1 MDVHATGRIA
11 ASLAALAAAG
21 LIDGCDAFGP
31 ADRVTVRLPEPP
43 PHWLRAMPGLAFELE
58 YPGPDGSLCLA
69 GPLPWGEPVTVS
81 CAKGAN
87 GAFLAWPLA
96 GDDRRRLLRPAGGL
110 YPSFVHAVGGNDELY
125 LTWADGCLAVVMLRL
140 WVAGRDP
147 ALVNAARLGGCLAAE
162 PDPWIWDIARIG
174 QRLADGGFSAYDL
187 DRLPTVDAVVQPG
200 EGEWFLE
207 TPFGGVLSAAPGGTL
222 ALPGLTCGLHTLFGV
237 EGRRVRVYADERG
250 VFALPMSGA
259 MPADAGPGRAGRGAS
274 PPALSPRAS
283 SAPTALRRTRGR
295 SRRAAA

>member
-1 MDVHATGRIA
+1 MYVHTTGRIA

-43 PHWLRAMPGLAFELE
+43 PHWLRAIPRLAFELE
-58 YPGPDGSLCLA
+58 YPGPDGSLRLA
-69 GPLPWGEPVTVS
+69 GPLPWGETVTVA

-110 YPSFVHAVGGNDELY
+110 YPSSVSAGSGGDELY

-140 WVAGRDP
+140 SVAGRDP
-147 ALVNAARLGGCLAAE
+147 ALVNAARLGGYLAVE
-162 PDPWIWDIARIG
+162 PDPWGWD
-174 QRLADGGFSAYDL
+174 LAHIEQQLATGGFTAHDL

-207 TPFGGVLSAAPGGTL
+207 TPFGGARAAAPGGTL
-222 ALPGLTCGLHTLFGV
+222 SLPGLTHGLHTLFGMD
-237 EGRRVRVYADERG
+237 GRRVRIYADPRG
-250 VFALPMSGA
+250 VFTLPMTGALPAGA
-259 MPADAGPGRAGRGAS
+259 VAAPA
-274 PPALSPRAS
+274 PALSPRVP
-283 SAPTALRRTRGR
+283 SAPSSRRRTRGR
-295 SRRAAA
+295 SRREAA

>member
-1 MDVHATGRIA
+1 MDVHTSGRIA

-43 PHWLRAMPGLAFELE
+43 PHWLRAIPRLAFELE
-58 YPGPDGSLCLA
+58 YPGPDGALRLA

-96 GDDRRRLLRPAGGL
+96 GDDPRRLLRPAGGL
-110 YPSFVHAVGGNDELY
+110 YPSSVPAGSGGGELY
-125 LTWADGCLAVVMLRL
+125 LTWADGCMAVVMLRL
-140 WVAGRDP
+140 WAAGRDP
-147 ALVNAARLGGCLAAE
+147 ALVNAARLAGYLAVE
-162 PDPWIWDIARIG
+162 PDPWCWDLAHIEQQLASRAFTAR
-174 QRLADGGFSAYDL
+174 DL

-200 EGEWFLE
+200 MGEWFLE
-207 TPFGGVLSAAPGGTL
+207 TPFGAALTASPGGAL
-222 ALPGLTCGLHTLFGV
+222 SLPGLPHGLHTLFGMD
-237 EGRRVRVYADERG
+237 GRRVRIYADARG
-250 VFALPMSGA
+250 VFTLPIPGPSPREAGTA
-259 MPADAGPGRAGRGAS
+259 PARE
-274 PPALSPRAS
+274 LSPRAS
-283 SAPTALRRTRGR
+283 STPIAPRRTRGR

>member
-1 MDVHATGRIA
+1 MDVHTTGRIA

-43 PHWLRAMPGLAFELE
+43 PHWLRAFPRLAFELE
-58 YPGPDGSLCLA
+58 YPAPDGSLSLA
-69 GPLPWGEPVTVS
+69 GPLPWGEPVTIS

-110 YPSFVHAVGGNDELY
+110 YPSFVSAGTGGDELY

-147 ALVNAARLGGCLAAE
+147 ALVNAARLGAYLAAE
-162 PDPWIWDIARIG
+162 PDPWRWDLVRIEQQLVYGSFAARDI
-174 QRLADGGFSAYDL
+174 

-207 TPFGGVLSAAPGGTL
+207 TPFGGVLTVAPGGTL
-222 ALPGLTCGLHTLFGV
+222 SLPRLAHGLHTLFGMD
-237 EGRRVRVYADERG
+237 GRRVRIYADSRG
-250 VFALPMSGA
+250 VFTLPMTGALPAGA
-259 MPADAGPGRAGRGAS
+259 VAAPAPD
-274 PPALSPRAS
+274 LSPRAS
-283 SAPTALRRTRGR
+283 SAPTLPRRTRGR
-295 SRRAAA
+295 SRREAA